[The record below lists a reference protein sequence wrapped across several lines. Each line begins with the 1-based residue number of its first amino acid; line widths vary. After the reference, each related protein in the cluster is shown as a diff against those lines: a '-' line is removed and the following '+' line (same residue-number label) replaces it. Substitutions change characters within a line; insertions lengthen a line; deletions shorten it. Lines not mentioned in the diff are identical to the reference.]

1 MSNLKNKILVETVDL
16 VKEFDIPGGDF
27 FGRNKPVVHAT
38 SNVNIQIMEG
48 ETFALVGESGCGKS
62 TLGRLV
68 LRLLDPTSGHVEFE
82 GININ
87 ELKSK
92 EMREMRK
99 KMQIIFQDPYAS
111 INPRMDVYNI
121 IAEPLVT
128 HNVCKTKEETK
139 EMVKSLM
146 NKVGIRPEFI
156 NRYPHQF
163 SGGQR
168 QRIGIARALALQ
180 PKLIVC
186 DEPVSALDVSIQSQI
201 LNLLYD
207 LQEEFQLTYL
217 FISHD
222 LSVVRY
228 ISDRVCVMFLG
239 KVCEIGNTED
249 IFNNPLHP
257 YTKFL
262 IEAVPKPDPFLRTE
276 NKQLLQGEIP
286 SPVNPPKGCRFHTRC
301 PHTKDI
307 CKEIEPKIQNI
318 NGRQVACH
326 LVLL

>member
-1 MSNLKNKILVETVDL
+1 MSNPNNKVLVEAVNL
-16 VKEFDIPGGDF
+16 VKEFDIPGGGF
-27 FGRNKPVVHAT
+27 LAKNKSVVHAV
-38 SNVNIQIMEG
+38 SNVSIQIMEG

-62 TLGRLV
+62 TLGRLL
-68 LRLLDPTSGHVEFE
+68 LRLIEPTSGHVKFE
-82 GININ
+82 DMNIN
-87 ELKSK
+87 ELKSHQ
-92 EMREMRK
+92 MREMRK

-111 INPRMDVYNI
+111 INPRMNVLRI
-121 IAEPLVT
+121 IAEPLTT
-128 HNVCKTKEETK
+128 HRVYDSKAETREK
-139 EMVKSLM
+139 VAELM
-146 NKVGIRPEFI
+146 QKVGIRQEFI

-201 LNLLYD
+201 LNLLHN
-207 LQEEFQLTYL
+207 LQDEFHLTYL

-239 KVCEIGNTED
+239 KVCETGRTED
-249 IFNNPLHP
+249 IFTNPLHP

-262 IEAVPKPDPFLRTE
+262 IDAVPKPDPFLRKE
-276 NKQLLQGEIP
+276 NRQLLQGEIP
-286 SPVNPPKGCRFHTRC
+286 SPVNPPAGCRFNTRC
-301 PHTKDI
+301 PYAKDI
-307 CKEIEPKIQNI
+307 CREKEPEMKIADN
-318 NGRQVACH
+318 RQVACH
-326 LVLL
+326 MV

>member
-1 MSNLKNKILVETVDL
+1 MSNPKNRVLAETIDL
-16 VKEFDIPGGDF
+16 VKEFEIPGGDF
-27 FGRNKPVVHAT
+27 FGRNKPVVHAI

-87 ELKSK
+87 ELKAN
-92 EMREMRK
+92 EMREIRK

-111 INPRMDVYNI
+111 INPRMNVYNI

-128 HNVCKTKEETK
+128 HKVCSTKEETR
-139 EMVKSLM
+139 EMVKQLM
-146 NKVGIRPEFI
+146 SKVGIRHEFI
-156 NRYPHQF
+156 DRYPHQF

-180 PKLIVC
+180 PKLIIC

-201 LNLLYD
+201 LNLLHD
-207 LQEEFQLTYL
+207 LQEEFKLTYL

-228 ISDRVCVMFLG
+228 LADRVCVMFLG
-239 KVCEIGNTED
+239 KVCEIGNTKD

-262 IEAVPKPDPFLRTE
+262 IDAVPKPDPFLRKE
-276 NKQLLQGEIP
+276 NKELLQGEIP
-286 SPVNPPKGCRFHTRC
+286 SPVNPPSGCRFHTRC
-301 PHTKDI
+301 PLAKEI
-307 CKEIEPKIQNI
+307 CKEQEPLIKNI
-318 NGRQVACH
+318 DGRQVACH
-326 LVLL
+326 LV

>member
-1 MSNLKNKILVETVDL
+1 MSNPKNRVLAETVNL
-16 VKEFDIPGGDF
+16 VKEFEIPGGDF
-27 FGRNKPVVHAT
+27 FGRDKPVVHAI

-87 ELKSK
+87 ELKNN

-128 HNVCKTKEETK
+128 HKVCSTKEDTK
-139 EMVKSLM
+139 EMVKQLM

-180 PKLIVC
+180 PKLIIC

-201 LNLLYD
+201 LNLLHD

-228 ISDRVCVMFLG
+228 LSDRVCVMFLG
-239 KVCEIGNTED
+239 KICEIGNTKD

-262 IEAVPKPDPFLRTE
+262 IDAVPKPDPFLRKE
-276 NKQLLQGEIP
+276 NKELLQGEIP
-286 SPVNPPKGCRFHTRC
+286 SPVNPPSGCRFHTRC
-301 PHTKDI
+301 PYTKDI
-307 CKEIEPKIQNI
+307 CKSEEPELRNIE
-318 NGRQVACH
+318 GRQVACH
-326 LVLL
+326 LV